1 MSIQRNA
8 SGSGKYWSAKRQLRP
23 SIRGRNRTEQL
34 TRFNL
39 LAKMIFR
46 EGGVST
52 VTKLVPVNTK
62 SGVMHDADIRK
73 PPYVSCA
80 EYSNKYIYDD
90 MADVDARCLHGD
102 TQTNTLCNI
111 RPHYDNTDF
120 RRKRQF
126 DLMECVLPDEDP
138 RETNDRENR
147 VAKIC
152 SISEDES
159 DASDAPVTDTNDD
172 DDYDSDEECVN
183 MGGCCGH
190 GIISTTTMATQ
201 TPASCLR
208 VLAAVAQVATPMAE
222 PVEPAEPAN
231 AAAYGDVTEG
241 EEDEDED
248 CVWIPPV
255 PVQRGED
262 EGVYSDKDTRS
273 QYPIEYDTG
282 ANEHL
287 GAVQDEMKRQL
298 REAGYRTMFRSACK
312 FAEDLTRQYHHQMD
326 PDDIPGAIALFTPF
340 QDFIQTWKQSKT
352 GSCEPQGISPWNRVY
367 EDEDESVDTPPAA
380 VDTPAAMDTSVLDSS
395 DDAPYTLEQMKVYV
409 QHIPW
414 SYDTT
419 PGSADGSS
427 LSPVQQIH
435 KNFEEFNR
443 GFKTTRS
450 GRKYT

>member
-1 MSIQRNA
+1 
-8 SGSGKYWSAKRQLRP
+8 
-23 SIRGRNRTEQL
+23 
-34 TRFNL
+34 
-39 LAKMIFR
+39 
-46 EGGVST
+46 

-62 SGVMHDADIRK
+62 SGVMHYADIRK
-73 PPYVSCA
+73 PPYESCA

-90 MADVDARCLHGD
+90 MDDVDARCLHGD

-111 RPHYDNTDF
+111 RPHYENMDF
-120 RRKRQF
+120 LRKRQF

-147 VAKIC
+147 VANIC
-152 SISEDES
+152 PISEDES
-159 DASDAPVTDTNDD
+159 NASDAPVTDTDD
-172 DDYDSDEECVN
+172 DDNCDSDEECVN

-201 TPASCLR
+201 TPSSCLR

-255 PVQRGED
+255 P
-262 EGVYSDKDTRS
+262 
-273 QYPIEYDTG
+273 
-282 ANEHL
+282 A
-287 GAVQDEMKRQL
+287 
-298 REAGYRTMFRSACK
+298 
-312 FAEDLTRQYHHQMD
+312 
-326 PDDIPGAIALFTPF
+326 
-340 QDFIQTWKQSKT
+340 
-352 GSCEPQGISPWNRVY
+352 
-367 EDEDESVDTPPAA
+367 
-380 VDTPAAMDTSVLDSS
+380 SVLDSS